1 MKEFDES
8 LRKNKWVGFASFYL
22 GRCQEKSKTGDKIDE
37 RIYAKLIELDTRLG
51 TKASEQLYYCL
62 NRTTRWDIIKV

>member
-22 GRCQEKSKTGDKIDE
+22 GRCEEKSKTGEQIDKE
-37 RIYAKLIELDTRLG
+37 IYAKLIKLDERLG
-51 TKASEQLYYCL
+51 TKASEQLFDCL
-62 NRTTRWDIIKV
+62 WRTTRWDIIKV